1 VIQYIT
7 FQKTNMPS
15 LKDGPGIGPF
25 INATARTGLG
35 VVGGTLLSTI
45 LSTLFGIGSTVA
57 QNQYNSPAA
66 QLKRLRKAGLPLSY
80 MYQGRVNQQSQ
91 APQMSIDPSL
101 GQVQKI
107 GLHQQDEINKKN
119 IQRIHQQIAASKETT
134 RGKWLENQSK
144 AGELS
149 WQNEV
154 KNYKGADGVIIPRT
168 NQERSFDLKMAT
180 AKANKFILENTGSI
194 KAIAL
199 DIARATKITDIAIRR
214 KELEK
219 IGAAIKNLAAQNKL
233 MVQLHGIR
241 GIDEQVNET
250 ISKMLENTGDGG
262 TLFYTLIAKLFSKL

>member
-1 VIQYIT
+1 
-7 FQKTNMPS
+7 MPS

-25 INATARTGLG
+25 LNSTARTGLG
-35 VVGGTLLSTI
+35 VVGGTLLSTL

-91 APQMSIDPSL
+91 APQLSIDPTI
-101 GQVQKI
+101 GVAQKI
-107 GLHQQDEINKKN
+107 GLHQQDEMNKKN
-119 IQRIHQQIAASKETT
+119 IQRIHQEIAASKETT

-144 AGELS
+144 AGELA

-154 KNYKGADGVIIPRT
+154 KNYRGSDGVITPRT
-168 NQERSFDLKMAT
+168 NQERDLDIKMGT
-180 AKANKFILENTGSI
+180 AKANKFILENTG
-194 KAIAL
+194 AL
-199 DIARATKITDIAIRR
+199 KDISLRIARATQITDIAIRR

-219 IGAAIKNLAAQNKL
+219 IGQAIKNLAAQENL

-241 GIDEQVNET
+241 GIDEQVNDT
-250 ISKMLENTGDGG
+250 ITKMLNNSGDGG
-262 TLFYTLIAKLFSKL
+262 TLLYTLLVKLFSKL

>member
-1 VIQYIT
+1 
-7 FQKTNMPS
+7 MPS

-107 GLHQQDEINKKN
+107 GLHQQDEMNKKN
-119 IQRIHQQIAASKETT
+119 IQRIHQEIAASKEST
-134 RGKWLENQSK
+134 RGKWLENEKSLN
-144 AGELS
+144 ELD

-154 KNYKGADGVIIPRT
+154 KFYKDKKTGAVTPRT
-168 NQERSFDLKMAT
+168 NLERSKDLGLAT
-180 AKANKFILENTGSI
+180 AKANKFILENTGNI

-199 DIARATKITDIAIRR
+199 RIAKATEITDIAMKR

-219 IGAAIKNLAAQNKL
+219 IGAMIKNMAAQNKL